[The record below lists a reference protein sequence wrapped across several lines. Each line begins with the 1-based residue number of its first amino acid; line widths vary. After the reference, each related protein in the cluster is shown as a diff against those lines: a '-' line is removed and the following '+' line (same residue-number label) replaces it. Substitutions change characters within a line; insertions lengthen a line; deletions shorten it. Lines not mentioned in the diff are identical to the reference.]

1 MPPLTLYRS
10 LASGIVAGLLWRGV
24 ALSAADPPLP
34 VAVPSTHCHN
44 LFQVTPRL
52 YSGSQPEGDAGFAEL
67 ARLGIKTVVSVDG
80 SAPDLEAARRHGM
93 RYVHLPFGYGGIPTN
108 RIAELA
114 QAGESLPGPIYVH
127 CHHGQHR
134 GPAAVAVM
142 CLAGDGWTAERGEA
156 WLRLAGTSA
165 DYPGL
170 FEAVRDFQ
178 KPDPAAIAAAGPL
191 REIAPSSTVV
201 AAMVAMDGHL
211 DELKAAQKHGWK
223 TPPEH
228 PDLRPGPEAVL
239 LWEQLKELGRHPDTA
254 KRPDRYRE
262 QLSASEAAADRLRTV
277 LTGPWTAEGSAS
289 ADAAFTHLARTCSA
303 CHKTFRN

>member
-1 MPPLTLYRS
+1 MF
-10 LASGIVAGLLWRGV
+10 AADQ
-24 ALSAADPPLP
+24 ALSPLP
-34 VAVPSTHCHN
+34 VAVASTHCEN
-44 LFQVTPRL
+44 VFQVTPRL
-52 YSGSQPEGDAGFAEL
+52 YSGSQPEGDAGFEEL
-67 ARLGIKTVVSVDG
+67 ARLGVKTVVSVDG

-108 RIAELA
+108 RIVELA
-114 QAGESLPGPIYVH
+114 RAVESLPGPIYVH

-142 CLAGDGWTAERGEA
+142 CLAGEGWTAERGEA

-170 FEAVRDFQ
+170 YEAVRTFQ
-178 KPDPAAIAAAGPL
+178 KPDPAAVSAAGSLPEL
-191 REIAPSSTVV
+191 APPSTVV
-201 AAMVAMDGHL
+201 GAMVAMDGHL
-211 DELKAAQKHGWK
+211 DGLKAARKHRWK

-254 KRPDRYRE
+254 ARPDGYRE
-262 QLSASEAAADRLRTV
+262 RLSASEAAADRLRTA
-277 LTGPWTAEGSAS
+277 LTGPWTEEASAS
-289 ADAAFTHLARTCSA
+289 ADAAFTSLVSTCSA
-303 CHKTFRN
+303 CHKAFRN